1 MDDLKAGSYTRG
13 VLSVL
18 IAGVLLLGLNVFMAD
33 PYGTFHNLG
42 LRKAPRDTIVWSRVA
57 AAERIRSGCDIV
69 FLGSSRVVFG
79 LGPHM
84 PRWPRMQP
92 CNGAMGGT
100 SLVELEAA
108 MDLALQQERIQH
120 VVMFIGLHMFDDGR
134 VIFHDYPQSL
144 FNDDRSRL
152 SYYAWSLTSLE
163 AMESAATVRQ
173 RLLPWQEPPTNRL
186 SNPLKAN
193 YTQLASFLKPERGI
207 YDTFQGT
214 SASMERFRGML
225 DRAQASG
232 KQVTLVIPAIHAMQF
247 EMMADT
253 GLWDDFQAWQ
263 QALVAELEHRE
274 DAPVLWSFAAYH
286 HYATD
291 PVPTSHHEKASPW
304 WIDISHQSR
313 KLGNLTLLRIY
324 DAVTGEHS
332 RDWDPLFGVRLTS
345 PMLPAHH
352 EALDAGRQ
360 TWRQTHTRELAWYEE
375 TAEKITAP
383 DARLAQRAGDH

>member
-1 MDDLKAGSYTRG
+1 MDDSQAGSYFRG
-13 VLSVL
+13 LLSVL
-18 IAGVLLLGLNVFMAD
+18 LAGVLLLGLNVFMAD

-84 PRWPRMQP
+84 PKWPRMQP

-108 MDLALQQERIQH
+108 LDLTLEQDRIQH

-134 VIFHDYPQSL
+134 AIYHDYPQSL
-144 FNDDRSRL
+144 FNADRSRL

-163 AMESAATVRQ
+163 AMESAASVRQ
-173 RLLPWQEPPTNRL
+173 RLLPWQDPPANRL

-193 YTQLASFLKPERGI
+193 YTQLASFLKPDRGI
-207 YDTFQGT
+207 YDKFQGID
-214 SASMERFRGML
+214 ANMERFAGML
-225 DRAQASG
+225 DRADAAG
-232 KQVTLVIPAIHAMQF
+232 KQVTLVIPAIHALQF

-263 QALVAELEHRE
+263 TALVQDLESRQN
-274 DAPVLWSFAAYH
+274 APTLWSFAAYH
-286 HYATD
+286 HYTTD
-291 PVPTSHHEKASPW
+291 PVPTSHHEQASPW

-313 KLGNLTLLRIY
+313 KLGSLTLLRIY
-324 DAVTGEHS
+324 DAVSGTDS
-332 RDWDPLFGVRLTS
+332 RDWDPLFGVPLS
-345 PMLPAHH
+345 SSMLEAHH
-352 EALDAGRQ
+352 AELDAGRDA
-360 TWRQTHTRELAWYEE
+360 WRSTHTRELAWYEE
-375 TAEKITAP
+375 TAHKVTTSDE
-383 DARLAQRAGDH
+383 RLAQRAGGH